1 MSELAKAVTCGHS
14 HYWTTAY
21 NNCVMC
27 ENAAL
32 RLRCEEAEKQV
43 ADLTE
48 KLVDAERRA
57 NEQFD
62 CVTQVQQSARDLLKP
77 LDRQIC
83 DLEARLAAMTRE
95 VERYK
100 SLLRTSCQ
108 DNIEEYKVA
117 CKPTCDSHGHEH
129 DCPTAHPGLVYDELR
144 QQLQAMTEER
154 DRLAVYHEDD
164 EPSWRH
170 RAEKLEQ
177 QLATA
182 QAEIGRLKEEVEK
195 RKDQLT
201 HKHPT
206 W

>member
-1 MSELAKAVTCGHS
+1 MSELTKAVICGHS
-14 HYWTTAY
+14 LYWTTAY

-27 ENAAL
+27 ENATL
-32 RLRCEEAEKQV
+32 RARCEAAENERDHYRAACASVGEADGHGWAETTKELRQQV

-48 KLVDAERRA
+48 KL
-57 NEQFD
+57 
-62 CVTQVQQSARDLLKP
+62 
-77 LDRQIC
+77 
-83 DLEARLAAMTRE
+83 AATTRE

-108 DNIEEYKVA
+108 DNIEEYNVA